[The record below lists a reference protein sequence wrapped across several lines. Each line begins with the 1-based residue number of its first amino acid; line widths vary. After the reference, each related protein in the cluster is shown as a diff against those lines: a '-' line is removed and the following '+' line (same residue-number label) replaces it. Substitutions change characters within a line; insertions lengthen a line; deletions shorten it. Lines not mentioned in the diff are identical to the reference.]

1 MGHHITLPRGVRL
14 HTGTGAIVSCPNN
27 GFFKPGNGGPPELKM
42 LWAEATPAGRP
53 AHSTQQSP
61 PINTT
66 GSCKMTKSFIK
77 TAWDQQMSGIPKA
90 NLTQRSD
97 FSACEVDRVH
107 GTSSIWEESKGKNG
121 GRTHRFAFFA
131 LVFEIP
137 SHCARADKQNVR
149 DNTQTK
155 PIDTSCRKWRVCRV
169 CNVRCLQAQDS
180 STPTKQTEKVK
191 ALCWF
196 NDDLWCW
203 CNRTA
208 TLYKPSRS
216 IRLKRPQKSMS
227 GCILVL
233 DNQVPEQLRNR
244 SNEAHAR
251 NIQ

>member
-1 MGHHITLPRGVRL
+1 
-14 HTGTGAIVSCPNN
+14 
-27 GFFKPGNGGPPELKM
+27 
-42 LWAEATPAGRP
+42 
-53 AHSTQQSP
+53 
-61 PINTT
+61 
-66 GSCKMTKSFIK
+66 MTKSFIK
-77 TAWDQQMSGIPKA
+77 TAWDQQMSGA
-90 NLTQRSD
+90 Q
-97 FSACEVDRVH
+97 
-107 GTSSIWEESKGKNG
+107 TSSPAKLTEFMELLPYEKSQREKIEAEPTALPCSHWSSKHLHIAQGPTSKTWETTLK
-121 GRTHRFAFFA
+121 
-131 LVFEIP
+131 P
-137 SHCARADKQNVR
+137 SPSIQVAECEGFV
-149 DNTQTK
+149 
-155 PIDTSCRKWRVCRV
+155 
-169 CNVRCLQAQDS
+169 NVRCLQAQDS

-216 IRLKRPQKSMS
+216 IRLKRPQKSVS